1 MAADAPRG
9 LTWLLVVAAFASL
22 AAEFMDVR
30 PLLYAAKPLAT
41 IAVLLIAARAAPPV
55 SARYRVL
62 VTAGLAA
69 SLAGDVFL
77 MLPGDRFI
85 AGLASFFVAHLCYI
99 AAFAGEKGGL
109 RNPAAAVTIGLCAVV
124 MLALLWPDL
133 GALRIPVSAYVT
145 VIAVMGW
152 QAFARW
158 GHSPGSER
166 AAIGALSFLVSDS
179 ALAVNRF
186 RGGFAG
192 SALVVLGT
200 YWLAQW
206 LIARSVQ
213 RPNGRASHGP
223 GHGRADAV
231 AMDV

>member
-1 MAADAPRG
+1 VKRAQPAASSARA
-9 LTWLLVVAAFASL
+9 LTALLIVAAL
-22 AAEFMDVR
+22 ACLAGEYLHLR
-30 PLLYAAKPLAT
+30 PLVHVAKPLAT
-41 IAVLLIAARAAPPV
+41 IAVLLVSARAASPV
-55 SARYRVL
+55 SPRYRAL

-85 AGLASFFVAHLCYI
+85 AGLASFLVAHLLYI
-99 AAFAGEKGGL
+99 AAFASEKGGV
-109 RNPAAAVTIGLCAVV
+109 RNPAAAVTIGLFAAL
-124 MLALLWPDL
+124 MLAVLWPDL
-133 GALRIPVSAYVT
+133 GALRVPVSAYVT

-158 GHSPGSER
+158 GRSPGSER
-166 AAIGALSFLVSDS
+166 AAIGALCFLVSDS

-186 RGGFAG
+186 RGGFEG

-206 LIARSVQ
+206 FIATSVQ
-213 RPNGRASHGP
+213 TRIGSKA
-223 GHGRADAV
+223 
-231 AMDV
+231 